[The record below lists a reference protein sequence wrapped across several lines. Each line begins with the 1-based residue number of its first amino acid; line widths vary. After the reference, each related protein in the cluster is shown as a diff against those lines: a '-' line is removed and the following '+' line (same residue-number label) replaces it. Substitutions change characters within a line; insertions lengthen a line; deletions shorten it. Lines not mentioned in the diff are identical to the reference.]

1 MKDYSFEDSI
11 LAIATSLTPQAISLI
26 RASGK
31 DCIKIAS
38 KAFSKPQSLIS
49 SKGNETHVGWIIDG
63 NKKLDQVVIS
73 IYKSPNSFTGE
84 DVVEISCHG
93 GVYVTISVYNLL
105 LRLGFRE
112 AERGEFSF
120 RAFLNGKIN
129 LTQAE
134 AIRQLTSSKTEQEV
148 QLALSGL
155 SNNLFS
161 VIDEIKNEV
170 LALLAFVDVALE
182 YPEDEIEFENEVFL
196 KKLDDVINKIDEL
209 LQRWKVD
216 KLFIEGAKV
225 VIAGRANAGKSSL
238 FNVLLNEERSIVSE
252 IEGTTRD
259 YIDSNLDFNG
269 IPITLY
275 DTAGIRHTKDTIE
288 KIGLMRSFKIMEDAS
303 LVLYLIDGKL
313 KDDDVNFF
321 SNLKKPC
328 IVVLTKADVNPPSKE
343 IYETLKNLKIIDVV
357 NISSKTKMGIAE
369 LIEKAYK
376 KLIQVDVV
384 EKTSGA
390 AIISTRQKNLLSRA
404 INELKVVRE
413 NRRFNYLDITMQHL
427 QEALSFLGEITG
439 EVRSDDILNTIFS
452 SFCVGK

>member
-134 AIRQLTSSKTEQEV
+134 AIKQLTSSKTEQEV

-155 SNNLFS
+155 SNNLFC

-182 YPEDEIEFENEVFL
+182 YPEDEIEFENEIFL

-390 AIISTRQKNLLSRA
+390 AIISTRQKDLLSRA
-404 INELKVVRE
+404 INELKVVKE
-413 NRRFNYLDITMQHL
+413 NRSFNYLDITMQHL

>member
-328 IVVLTKADVNPPSKE
+328 IVVLTKGDVNPPSKE

-390 AIISTRQKNLLSRA
+390 AIISTRQKNLLNRA

-413 NRRFNYLDITMQHL
+413 NRSFNYLDITMQHL

>member
-413 NRRFNYLDITMQHL
+413 NRSFNYLDITMQHL